1 MARRFETPRV
11 IITGRG
17 AHEEIK
23 NLPVLDSKKRALVI
37 CDSKRVDTEVEE
49 KIKQDLKA
57 RGIEVAEFREVSEI
71 VNSAQLIASDK
82 MVQDSGMDLIIS
94 IGGRAAIQLGKLL
107 ALLATNPHDEQT
119 LLSLEKLNKPPLT
132 MIAVAMTAGSGA
144 AISHCACFNQSES
157 RCRCAFSNG
166 NLMPDV
172 AILDPGLS
180 AWQSPNDIAADGLTS
195 LAYAIESLLSGKG
208 TPVTETCARA
218 AISSIIRWLP
228 KAYTHGND
236 IDAREELMYAQQMV
250 SMAIFNTAPSQ
261 LCMMAGQIEASLHI
275 PFGNSVAALM
285 PHLLDFYDGISPE
298 RVQRVGDAIWEAERQ
313 KGEPEKRPNPV
324 EMLRRFIQR
333 LDMPQQLSFLGM
345 DEHQIDEIMNTLPS
359 SHIGGEIVED
369 LDPATMR
376 GILQRAL

>member
-1 MARRFETPRV
+1 MSRRFQTPRV

-23 NLPVLDSKKRALVI
+23 NLPVLDGKKRSLVI
-37 CDSKRVDTEVEE
+37 CDSKRVDTEVEA
-49 KIKQDLKA
+49 KIKHDLTA
-57 RGIEVAEFREVSEI
+57 LGIEVIEFREVSELVTSSQLQSGDKI
-71 VNSAQLIASDK
+71 VKESNF
-82 MVQDSGMDLIIS
+82 DLIIS

-107 ALLATNPHDEQT
+107 ALLATNPHDGET
-119 LLSLEKLNKPPLT
+119 LLGLEKLNKPPLT

-157 RCRCAFSNG
+157 HCRCAFSNQ

-172 AILDPGLS
+172 AVLDPGLS
-180 AWQSPNDIAADGLTS
+180 AWQAPNEIAADGLTS

-218 AISSIIRWLP
+218 AISAIIHWLP

-261 LCMMAGQIEASLHI
+261 LCMMAGQIEASLRI
-275 PFGNSVAALM
+275 PFGNSVAALL
-285 PHLLDFYDGISPE
+285 PYLLDFYTTVSPE
-298 RVQRVGDAIWEAERQ
+298 RVERVGAAIWEAEQQILESER
-313 KGEPEKRPNPV
+313 KLTPS
-324 EMLRRFIQR
+324 EMVSRFIQR
-333 LDMPQQLSFLGM
+333 LDMPQKLSFLGM
-345 DEHQIDEIMNTLPS
+345 DEEHIETIMTTLPS

-369 LDPATMR
+369 LDPEAMK